1 MKINS
6 PLEAYKYLPQTNCTE
21 CGQPTCMAFASTL
34 IDRSGK
40 PADCPPLIKEKK
52 YAKKLAELE
61 KLLAPEIREVIL
73 GVGDRIAKV
82 GGDDVLYRHKLTFFN
97 KTKMFFDVTDTMDEA
112 ALVERVLKIQNYRKF
127 YVGRNLLLDGI
138 AIRAASN
145 DPAKFA
151 AAVKKVV
158 ATTELPVILCSFNPA
173 VLKAGLE
180 VAKDKNPL
188 LYAANKDNWK
198 EVGELALEYKVPVVI
213 SAFNDLDQLKT
224 LAKTFAEA
232 GIKDIILDP
241 GTYPSGKGLKDSFTN
256 FLKIRRA
263 GIMGDTEIAYPI
275 MAMPLTAWMA
285 GISDPVS
292 ASYWETVLASIFT
305 IRYGDMMLLHSMEPY
320 ATMPEVHLA
329 ETIYTDPRSPVA
341 VDSKMYKV
349 GTPDENSPVLF
360 TTNFALT
367 YYTVESDLASNGVN
381 CWLLAVDTDGIGVEA
396 AAAGGQLS
404 ADKVKDSFEKS
415 GFDIHKDVTH
425 NTVIIPGLAARL
437 QGDLEDKIE
446 ARVLVGPMDSGRLPG
461 WFEKNWPPKQK

>member
-1 MKINS
+1 
-6 PLEAYKYLPQTNCTE
+6 
-21 CGQPTCMAFASTL
+21 
-34 IDRSGK
+34 
-40 PADCPPLIKEKK
+40 
-52 YAKKLAELE
+52 
-61 KLLAPEIREVIL
+61 
-73 GVGDRIAKV
+73 
-82 GGDDVLYRHKLTFFN
+82 
-97 KTKMFFDVTDTMDEA
+97 MFFDVTDTMEEA

-138 AIRAASN
+138 AIRAVSN

-158 ATTELPVILCSFNPA
+158 ATTELPVILCSLNPA

-213 SAFNDLDQLKT
+213 SVINDLDTLKSI
-224 LAKTFAEA
+224 AKTFADA
-232 GIKDIILDP
+232 GIKDIVLDP
-241 GTYPSGKGLKDSFTN
+241 GTSPSGKGLRESFQN

-275 MAMPLTAWMA
+275 MAIPLTAWMA

-292 ASYWETVLASIFT
+292 ASFWETALASVFT
-305 IRYGDMMLLHSMEPY
+305 IRYGDIMILHSMEPY
-320 ATMPEVHLA
+320 ATMPLVHLA

-425 NTVIIPGLAARL
+425 NAVIIPGLAARL
-437 QGDLEDKIE
+437 QGDLEDKLG
-446 ARVLVGPMDSGRLPG
+446 AKVLVGPMDSGRLPG
-461 WFEKNWPPKQK
+461 WFEKNWPPKK